1 MKKLIF
7 IGLIS
12 VISFALL
19 FTGCM
24 APVPTDCPEP
34 DSSKITAS
42 SGTPGTGG
50 MMIGGA
56 AGAVEPGAT
65 VTVTD
70 GNGNTATTTADENG
84 SFVLTELDLP
94 EDFDHTIGNT
104 LSVTQKS
111 EDCNESPAVSVP
123 ITL

>member
-1 MKKLIF
+1 MKKFIL
-7 IGLIS
+7 IGLVLIIS
-12 VISFALL
+12 LALL
-19 FTGCM
+19 FTGCFQS
-24 APVPTDCPEP
+24 DCPAP

-56 AGAVEPGAT
+56 AGAVAPGAT
-65 VTVTD
+65 VTITD
-70 GNGNTATTTADENG
+70 GDGHTATTTADANG

-94 EDFDHTIGNT
+94 ENFDHTIGNT

-111 EDCNESPAVSVP
+111 DDCNESPAVNVP
-123 ITL
+123 ISA

>member
-1 MKKLIF
+1 MKKFIL
-7 IGLIS
+7 IGLVLIIS
-12 VISFALL
+12 LALL
-19 FTGCM
+19 FTGCFQS
-24 APVPTDCPEP
+24 DCPAP

-56 AGAVEPGAT
+56 AGAVAPGAT
-65 VTVTD
+65 VTITD
-70 GNGNTATTTADENG
+70 GDGHTATTTADANG

-111 EDCNESPAVSVP
+111 EGCSESPAVNVP
-123 ITL
+123 ISA